1 MRARTLSNEAM
12 LLYLNV
18 TAPVRPRKWYQM
30 LIHNLFHS
38 DFDDRVEEVVHTS
51 RNSTKALCAE
61 FDNPRLS
68 HYLHT
73 AVRQTVQ
80 LIAEGSTMRQRTKDW
95 KFFAEVMQTA
105 FKEADHQTA
114 HMLHCALTHSSLRN
128 IVVPKRMVPW
138 FQNIGSHY
146 GAPIY
151 EKHVHFWRTVRSDQI
166 LPSVI
171 AFNTFKRRRRF
182 MGRMSEVK
190 EVNEHMELFQY
201 LEHDK
206 EHLLPVYTRSSGQ
219 IVAKL
224 R

>member
-1 MRARTLSNEAM
+1 
-12 LLYLNV
+12 
-18 TAPVRPRKWYQM
+18 
-30 LIHNLFHS
+30 
-38 DFDDRVEEVVHTS
+38 
-51 RNSTKALCAE
+51 
-61 FDNPRLS
+61 
-68 HYLHT
+68 
-73 AVRQTVQ
+73 
-80 LIAEGSTMRQRTKDW
+80 MRQRTKDW

-128 IVVPKRMVPW
+128 IVVPKRMVPMVSKHW
-138 FQNIGSHY
+138 VALRGPDLRKARPLLENCPLRPNIALCDRFQYVYN
-146 GAPIY
+146 
-151 EKHVHFWRTVRSDQI
+151 D
-166 LPSVI
+166 
-171 AFNTFKRRRRF
+171 RRRF

>member
-1 MRARTLSNEAM
+1 MRGRTLSNEAR

-30 LIHNLFHS
+30 LIHDLFHS
-38 DFDDRVEEVVHTS
+38 DFDERVEEVVHAS

-68 HYLHT
+68 RYLQT
-73 AVRQTVQ
+73 AVRQTIQ
-80 LIAEGSTMRQRTKDW
+80 LIAEGSTVRQRTKDF

-114 HMLHCALTHSSLRN
+114 HMLHCALTHPSLHD
-128 IVVPKRMVPW
+128 IAVPKRVVPW

-146 GAPIY
+146 GAPVY

-171 AFNTFKRRRRF
+171 AFNTFRRRRRF
-182 MGRMSEVK
+182 MGRMREVE
-190 EVNEHMELFQY
+190 EVNDHMELFKY

-206 EHLLPVYTRSSGQ
+206 TDLLPVYTRSSGH
-219 IVAKL
+219 IVAKK